1 MRNWNIN
8 LICCWR
14 EGNMV
19 QPHWKRVWQFLLE
32 LKMSLVY
39 DPAIAH
45 LGIYPR
51 EMKIYFHA
59 ETCPWMF
66 TVLSLIAPNCK
77 LSKYPS
83 MGESF
88 NQLWYKYNLEYS
100 LAKKG
105 NELQIHTSNLQEI
118 ILSKKFNLE
127 RTHTELSHLYSIN

>member
-1 MRNWNIN
+1 
-8 LICCWR
+8 
-14 EGNMV
+14 MV
-19 QPHWKRVWQFLLE
+19 QPHRKIVWQFLLE

-59 ETCPWMF
+59 ETCPRTF
-66 TVLSLIAPNCK
+66 TVLSLIAPNYK

-88 NQLWYKYNLEYS
+88 NQLWYMYNLEYL
-100 LAKKG
+100 LAKKKEMNYRYIQATFRKLFTVKNPILKG
-105 NELQIHTSNLQEI
+105 HTLNYPI
-118 ILSKKFNLE
+118 YIAF
-127 RTHTELSHLYSIN
+127 IN

>member
-8 LICCWR
+8 LVYCWW
-14 EGNMV
+14 EGNTV

>member
-1 MRNWNIN
+1 MTQQ
-8 LICCWR
+8 L
-14 EGNMV
+14 
-19 QPHWKRVWQFLLE
+19 Q
-32 LKMSLVY
+32 Y
-39 DPAIAH
+39 

-100 LAKKG
+100 LAKKEM
-105 NELQIHTSNLQEI
+105 NYRFTQATFRKLFSVKIQSWKDTHWI
-118 ILSKKFNLE
+118 IPF
-127 RTHTELSHLYSIN
+127 I

>member
-1 MRNWNIN
+1 
-8 LICCWR
+8 
-14 EGNMV
+14 
-19 QPHWKRVWQFLLE
+19 
-32 LKMSLVY
+32 MSLVY

-59 ETCPWMF
+59 ETCPQTF

-88 NQLWYKYNLEYS
+88 NQLWYMYNLEYL
-100 LAKKG
+100 LAKKRKWNTDIYKQPSG
-105 NELQIHTSNLQEI
+105 NIHSEK
-118 ILSKKFNLE
+118 SNLE
-127 RTHTELSHLYSIN
+127 RTHTELSHLYSIH